1 MIGQLGDGQL
11 KWQRWVIA
19 LCWSNTKSMARGCL
33 LRCSEFML
41 GPGSGVATASLLEG
55 REAGGTTSKRI
66 AAGGGGFGKQSMLEH
81 VLTLYHAAEALHVYS
96 TTSLRKKL
104 FVLGSETSAGT
115 TELVQVGTTSS
126 RLLS

>member
-33 LRCSEFML
+33 LRCSEFMM
-41 GPGSGVATASLLEG
+41 GPGSCGAAASLLEG

-66 AAGGGGFGKQSMLEH
+66 AAGGGFGKQSMLEH

-115 TELVQVGTTSS
+115 TEFVQVGMTSS